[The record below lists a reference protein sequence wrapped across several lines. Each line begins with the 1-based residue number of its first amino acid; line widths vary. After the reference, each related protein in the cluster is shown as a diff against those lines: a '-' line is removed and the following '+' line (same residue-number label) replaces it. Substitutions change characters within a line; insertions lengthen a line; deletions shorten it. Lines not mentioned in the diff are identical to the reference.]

1 MGQSKLYGKV
11 KGICIWNSLAQTV
24 VVPFTLLMA
33 WLMSK
38 ITEKAAAGDVILVA
52 RMSIFLLILFLLYGI
67 FQTGTDILARRQQ
80 VKIMN
85 HLRIAFLELVLCNPL
100 HRLRTV
106 DYGELNENLNDDLN
120 AWAKRYMEGI
130 PAMVSSGVGAAGYLG
145 YMLYRS
151 PAVAGTIFI
160 ISLVQLIPPLLVKRY
175 MQVNY
180 DRCRELEARI
190 TDHMAEAVSGFE
202 TIKLYGLKQWWMTK
216 MSCLQRE
223 YLRVG
228 NRSEA
233 AASTQRVLYRLL
245 DHILKYGTYAIM
257 GMYALTGYC
266 DFNIAVEGIVL
277 SESMFAAVRRIF
289 DEIPRSAVA
298 KQAEKRLCRWKVQ
311 KEKEERGGG
320 YQTTG
325 YDRIKME
332 DICYAPEE
340 RKIFDNLT
348 YYFQYENRY
357 LLTGSNGAG
366 KTTLL
371 NLISGLYRPDSGR
384 ILPEGEGLVSYVL
397 QDDPVYDFDV
407 HTLFSM
413 LDAGTRAAARSVAS
427 RLGLPEEAMD
437 NVPIASLSGGERKKV
452 FLALGFAAGSRW
464 LLLDEPSNNLDRH
477 GKEALCGLMK
487 ERKGILAVSHDPV
500 LVKSADLILRIEKG
514 GVAEL

>member
-1 MGQSKLYGKV
+1 M
-11 KGICIWNSLAQTV
+11 
-24 VVPFTLLMA
+24 
-33 WLMSK
+33 
-38 ITEKAAAGDVILVA
+38 
-52 RMSIFLLILFLLYGI
+52 LF
-67 FQTGTDILARRQQ
+67 RS
-80 VKIMN
+80 
-85 HLRIAFLELVLCNPL
+85 
-100 HRLRTV
+100 
-106 DYGELNENLNDDLN
+106 LNENLNDDLN

-277 SESMFAAVRRIF
+277 SESMFAAVRRI
-289 DEIPRSAVA
+289 
-298 KQAEKRLCRWKVQ
+298 
-311 KEKEERGGG
+311 
-320 YQTTG
+320 
-325 YDRIKME
+325 
-332 DICYAPEE
+332 
-340 RKIFDNLT
+340 
-348 YYFQYENRY
+348 
-357 LLTGSNGAG
+357 
-366 KTTLL
+366 
-371 NLISGLYRPDSGR
+371 
-384 ILPEGEGLVSYVL
+384 
-397 QDDPVYDFDV
+397 
-407 HTLFSM
+407 
-413 LDAGTRAAARSVAS
+413 
-427 RLGLPEEAMD
+427 
-437 NVPIASLSGGERKKV
+437 
-452 FLALGFAAGSRW
+452 
-464 LLLDEPSNNLDRH
+464 
-477 GKEALCGLMK
+477 
-487 ERKGILAVSHDPV
+487 
-500 LVKSADLILRIEKG
+500 
-514 GVAEL
+514 